1 MYSGGMP
8 TSLLSLLGDL
18 VSVNQRL
25 TRLAARAT
33 GSSESPA
40 VWRTLSVLNSGG
52 PMRLGELAELSRVAQ
67 PTATKLVSNL
77 TECGWV
83 NRLADS
89 DDARASQIAVTTAG
103 VDALIAWR
111 DELAGAMLPLFA
123 DLHADDVAVLR
134 RAVEIIGQRADA
146 AADLAP
152 GAPVTAPPEGQS

>member
-1 MYSGGMP
+1 MP
-8 TSLLSLLGDL
+8 TSLPSLLGDL

-77 TECGWV
+77 TERGWV
-83 NRLADS
+83 NRLADP

-103 VDALIAWR
+103 ADALIAWR

-123 DLHADDVAVLR
+123 DLDTDDVAVLR

>member
-1 MYSGGMP
+1 MP

-77 TECGWV
+77 TERGWV
-83 NRLADS
+83 NRLADP

-103 VDALIAWR
+103 ADALIAWR

-123 DLHADDVAVLR
+123 DLDTDDVAVLR